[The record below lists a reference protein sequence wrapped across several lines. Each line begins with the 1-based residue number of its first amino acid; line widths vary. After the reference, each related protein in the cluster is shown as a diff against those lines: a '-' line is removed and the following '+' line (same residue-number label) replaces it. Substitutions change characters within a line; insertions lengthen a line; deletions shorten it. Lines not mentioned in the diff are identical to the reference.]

1 VKSLSYAA
9 EFLEEGLRITRES
22 PEFTPTPDQQ
32 AWIRNVQVRPAS
44 VTS

>member
-1 VKSLSYAA
+1 VKELSYLA
-9 EFLEEGLRITRES
+9 EFLEEGLRVTRTS

-32 AWIRNVQVRPAS
+32 AWIRTVTVKPAS